1 MNVMKQDAMDDKIIE
16 RCKTCEKKK
25 QCMQEGPDRSR
36 SCRAAIEQM
45 PTSMDRE
52 SVEDLSARQKV
63 SQWIEEAIEIL
74 LRRTP
79 EILMDRNCVNF
90 CREKKF
96 KRLNR

>member
-1 MNVMKQDAMDDKIIE
+1 MY
-16 RCKTCEKKK
+16 
-25 QCMQEGPDRSR
+25 EGPDRSR

-63 SQWIEEAIEIL
+63 SRWIEEAIEIL

-79 EILMDRNCVNF
+79 EILMD
-90 CREKKF
+90 
-96 KRLNR
+96 